1 MQEFW
6 LWIGIERSVSVPVNV
21 LQMRLIR
28 IELAAVLFGLAPL
41 WIGTNLDM
49 DNIKMKTK

>member
-28 IELAAVLFGLAPL
+28 IELAAVLFGL
-41 WIGTNLDM
+41 IGLRPFLDW
-49 DNIKMKTK
+49 DKLGYGLK